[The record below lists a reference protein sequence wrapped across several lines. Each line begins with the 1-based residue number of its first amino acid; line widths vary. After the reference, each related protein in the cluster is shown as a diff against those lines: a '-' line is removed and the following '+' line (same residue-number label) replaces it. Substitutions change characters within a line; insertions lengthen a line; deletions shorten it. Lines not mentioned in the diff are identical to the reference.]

1 MQTRFRNL
9 SLTLIALA
17 MFAILPARVATA
29 APIIA
34 GTLVTD
40 GTRDAT
46 GNGFGTALPVLTL
59 HDTGTEEG
67 GVGYDGTDDFAYLTN
82 TGTGTDD
89 GVVLGHPHSE
99 TYTFQEL
106 IDAGITDEESFG
118 VIFNVNETGAADG
131 QSLVLND
138 VRLNVWDLDGNLVFS
153 TSFCS
158 GTDPNCPG
166 TFSVAGQQGQGGD
179 GYLFLVDAD
188 LSTYFADPDAYRVGL
203 WASIS
208 GTDNGA
214 ENFYFQA
221 ILCETDCEPPPPPQI
236 PEPASLLLLGTGLFS
251 TAAAAARRRKANKS

>member
-1 MQTRFRNL
+1 MQTRFQNL
-9 SLTLIALA
+9 SLTMIALGILA
-17 MFAILPARVATA
+17 VLPAPVANA
-29 APIIA
+29 APIES

-59 HDTGTEEG
+59 HDTGTEQG
-67 GVGYDGTDDFAYLTN
+67 GVGWDGDSDYAYLTS

-99 TYTFQEL
+99 TYTFQDL

-131 QSLVLND
+131 QAITLTD
-138 VRLNVWDLDGNLVFS
+138 VRLNVWDLDGNMVFTTS
-153 TSFCS
+153 TCS

-179 GYLFLVDAD
+179 GYLFRVDAD
-188 LSTYFADPDAYRVGL
+188 LSAYFADPDAYRVGL

-208 GTDNGA
+208 GSDNGA
-214 ENFYFQA
+214 ENFYFQS
-221 ILCETDCEPPPPPQI
+221 ILCEVDCEPPPPQI
-236 PEPASLLLLGTGLFS
+236 PEPTSLLLLGTGLFS
-251 TAAAAARRRKANKS
+251 TAAAAARRRKANKN